1 MTEKYFKS
9 LNYSLGNEDTTFEV
23 EMVKKL
29 NPKKVL
35 AVAGSGGRSL
45 PLYVM
50 ALVIYIALTFLR
62 SRSILQS

>member
-35 AVAGSGGRSL
+35 AVAGSGCHDVPDSK
-45 PLYVM
+45 
-50 ALVIYIALTFLR
+50 A
-62 SRSILQS
+62 